1 MLFCGQCWERLAK
14 GHLSATG
21 SETEAEKELDQEE
34 EPGRNIHAK
43 HGSPMKE
50 RWAEGSQKQGPPSP
64 DLWRPTKLAMKCL
77 YFKDSLH
84 MGSCDR
90 CLASLAASH
99 P

>member
-1 MLFCGQCWERLAK
+1 
-14 GHLSATG
+14 
-21 SETEAEKELDQEE
+21 
-34 EPGRNIHAK
+34 
-43 HGSPMKE
+43 MKE

-64 DLWRPTKLAMKCL
+64 DLWRPTKLAVKCL